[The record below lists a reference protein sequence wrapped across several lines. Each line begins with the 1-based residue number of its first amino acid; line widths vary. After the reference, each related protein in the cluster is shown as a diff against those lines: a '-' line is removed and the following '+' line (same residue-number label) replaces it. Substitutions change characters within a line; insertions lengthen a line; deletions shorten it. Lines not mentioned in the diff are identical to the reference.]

1 MNQTN
6 NATHALSNVLAQ
18 LRKLTPKRGLTYGE
32 SLTIAK
38 LQAHTA
44 RTIVGSTSPTAS
56 LEWALKL
63 PRVHVKLLAAH
74 QILEITNDDA
84 SGFTARA
91 KDGSYVIGINKNNS
105 HTHRR
110 FTLAHEL
117 KHLIDYPY
125 AKTLHTKLG
134 RGNPALRDRQ
144 VERICD
150 HFAAH
155 FLVPNTLLK
164 QAWSRG
170 IQDVP
175 ALAALFTV
183 STEAMHIRL
192 ENEGFIDTDPRP
204 IATYFRRS
212 ALVPQTQTVY
222 AAAY

>member
-1 MNQTN
+1 MTQTN
-6 NATHALSNVLAQ
+6 NAAHALNNVTAQ
-18 LRKLTPKRGLTYGE
+18 LRKLTPKRALTYGE

-44 RTIVGSTSPTAS
+44 RTILGIASPAAS

-84 SGFTARA
+84 SGFTAKT

-117 KHLIDYPY
+117 KHLLDYPY
-125 AKTLHTKLG
+125 AKTLHARLG
-134 RGNPALRDRQ
+134 RGNPELRDRQ
-144 VERICD
+144 LERICD

-155 FLVPNTLLK
+155 FLVPSTLLK

-183 STEAMHIRL
+183 SAEAMHIRL

-204 IATYFRRS
+204 IATYFRRN
-212 ALVPQTQTVY
+212 ALVPQTQTAY
-222 AAAY
+222 AAA